1 MPHRVVPSAR
11 TIPSEPMDPI
21 RGLEALPAPDG
32 PTVVTVGFF
41 DGVHLGHRAVL
52 GRAVGEARRRGMRS
66 VAVTFDRHPREI
78 LAPGREP
85 RLLTTVERKA
95 ELIAATGIDLVVVL
109 EFTEAFS
116 RWPAER
122 FISEVLVEG
131 LRTEHAVVG
140 ADFTFGFKALGTPEL
155 LIEAGPTYGFTAERV
170 ELIHLG
176 ERKVSSSSIR
186 EALVEGDLTWPQE
199 ALGRRFV
206 LDGTVVRGAGRGT
219 GIGWPTANLQTLP
232 RLLLPGSGVYAGR
245 VRVPAG
251 GFVSAINVGTNPT
264 FGVEPLHVESFLLDF
279 EGNLVGEPMAIE
291 FWARLRDELRFETA
305 DALSDAIADDVRR
318 TRELVPP
325 A

>member
-1 MPHRVVPSAR
+1 
-11 TIPSEPMDPI
+11 MDPV

-52 GRAVGEARRRGMRS
+52 GRAVEEARRRGTRS

-122 FISEVLVEG
+122 FISAVLVEG
-131 LRTEHAVVG
+131 LRTAHAVVG

-155 LIEAGPTYGFTAERV
+155 LIETGPTYGFTAERV
-170 ELIHLG
+170 ELLHLG

-219 GIGWPTANLQTLP
+219 GIGWPTANLQTPP

-279 EGNLVGEPMAIE
+279 EGDLVGEPMAIE

-305 DALSDAIADDVRR
+305 EALSDAIADDVRR

>member
-1 MPHRVVPSAR
+1 
-11 TIPSEPMDPI
+11 MDPV

-32 PTVVTVGFF
+32 PAVVTVGFF

-52 GRAVGEARRRGMRS
+52 GRAVEEARRRGTRS

-109 EFTEAFS
+109 EFTEGFS

-122 FISEVLVEG
+122 FISAVLVEG

-155 LIEAGPTYGFTAERV
+155 LIETGPTYGFTAERV
-170 ELIHLG
+170 ELLHLG

-219 GIGWPTANLQTLP
+219 GIGWPTANLQTPP

-279 EGNLVGEPMAIE
+279 EGDLVGEPMAIE

-305 DALSDAIADDVRR
+305 EALSDAIADDVRR

>member
-1 MPHRVVPSAR
+1 
-11 TIPSEPMDPI
+11 MDPV

-52 GRAVGEARRRGMRS
+52 GRAVEEARRRGTRS

-122 FISEVLVEG
+122 FISAVLVEG

-155 LIEAGPTYGFTAERV
+155 LIETGSTYGFTAERV
-170 ELIHLG
+170 ELLHLG

-219 GIGWPTANLQTLP
+219 GIGWPTANLQTPP

-245 VRVPAG
+245 ARVPAG

-279 EGNLVGEPMAIE
+279 EGDLVGEPMAVE
-291 FWARLRDELRFETA
+291 FWARLREELRFETA
-305 DALSDAIADDVRR
+305 EALSDAIADDVRR